1 MFVELRKVSH
11 MYGEEDVK
19 NSILDKIDITFSK
32 DKMYA
37 IMGPS
42 GSGKSTLLN
51 IIGGLLKP
59 TSGSVLI
66 NNEDI
71 TQYDEDQLAELR
83 IHNIGFIYQNFNLIP
98 FLTVKEN
105 ILLQVRL
112 SKKDVNKYKD
122 SYCNLLDTLNIKK
135 KENDYISTLSGGE
148 QQRVAIARCLLME
161 PQIILADE
169 PTGSLDA
176 KQTKEIM
183 KLLQRITMERK
194 TLTIIVTHDDIVS
207 SYCDSILYL
216 EDGKLLVK
224 SR

>member
-1 MFVELRKVSH
+1 MFVELRKISH
-11 MYGEEDVK
+11 MYGKEDVR
-19 NSILDKIDITFSK
+19 NSILDKVDITFSK

-83 IHNIGFIYQNFNLIP
+83 IHNVGFIYQNFNLIP

-183 KLLQRITMERK
+183 KLLQRITMGRK

-207 SYCDSILYL
+207 SYCDSIFYL

-224 SR
+224 SK

>member
-1 MFVELRKVSH
+1 MFVELRKISH
-11 MYGEEDVK
+11 MYGKEDVK

-83 IHNIGFIYQNFNLIP
+83 IHNVGFIYQNFNLIP

-207 SYCDSILYL
+207 SYCDRILYL

-224 SR
+224 SK

>member
-1 MFVELRKVSH
+1 MFVELRKISH
-11 MYGEEDVK
+11 MYGKEDVK

-83 IHNIGFIYQNFNLIP
+83 IHNVGFIYQNFNLIP

-224 SR
+224 SK